1 MFEKV
6 VKLAICA
13 GGLFMVTACAT
24 GTTNLS
30 LGLTPDTVR
39 TGLLSEVE
47 GTTLTIASVDDERE
61 AALRNRI
68 GDKRNGYG
76 MVMGEVGTDEPVVDI
91 VKDTVVQ
98 TFEANGHDV
107 AEEGGL
113 QVDIDVNRFWF
124 DYKTG
129 LVTVEF
135 FGDIQIDLTVTT
147 AAGEVVFEDEFK
159 GYYSDKTGGGL
170 SGTWTRVMDEALSD
184 LSKEISLSMELME
197 VLQEYGA
204 AAPEGDAIS

>member
-129 LVTVEF
+129 LVAVEF

>member
-24 GTTNLS
+24 GTTNLA
-30 LGLTPDTVR
+30 LGLTPETVR

-113 QVDIDVNRFWF
+113 KVDIDVNRFWF

-147 AAGEVVFEDEFK
+147 AEGEVVFEEEFK

-197 VLQEYGA
+197 VLDEYGA
-204 AAPEGDAIS
+204 TAPEGDAIS